1 MQRLDQ
7 AMAAVKGRTHRR
19 GVSNAVLLQ
28 ARVQPE
34 RHAKAHAAAS
44 ALGIPLA
51 AYIDGLLAHEEVDEQ
66 GRPVWWSTPA
76 VPADQE
82 ELPLK
87 TA

>member
-1 MQRLDQ
+1 
-7 AMAAVKGRTHRR
+7 MAAVKGRTHRR

-34 RHAKAHAAAS
+34 RHAKAQAAAA
-44 ALGIPLA
+44 ALGISVA
-51 AYIDGLLAHEEVDEQ
+51 AYIDQLLAHEEVDEH
-66 GRPVWWSTPA
+66 GRPLWWTAS
-76 VPADQE
+76 VSADQE